1 MKELCKALMK
11 AQETMPA
18 LVNNAINPHFRNNYA
33 TLDQVIACA
42 RPALAAQGIAVVE
55 YSGGAETTRQYL
67 DLWHAESGDMLP
79 SSLPLVCKD
88 PSNPQQ
94 LKSAQTYAR
103 RMLWISAAGLAPVD
117 EDDDGAAAAENDK
130 TKDAQ
135 NATQGRTQGQ
145 TGYTMP
151 PDIQKRVYDAV
162 GTHGQACGQF
172 LMSQGALQPGQKL
185 KDLNKQWTDHILSDL
200 NGFVSKAIEWSEN
213 QQEIN

>member
-1 MKELCKALMK
+1 MKELCKALMA
-11 AQETMPA
+11 AQANMPS
-18 LVNNAINPHFRNNYA
+18 LVNNAVNPHFKNNYA

-55 YSGGAETTRQYL
+55 YSARDDGNTIQHLE
-67 DLWHAESGDMLP
+67 LWHAESGDMLP

-117 EDDDGAAAAENDK
+117 EDDDGAAAAENG
-130 TKDAQ
+130 AQ

-151 PDIQKRVYDAV
+151 PDIQKRIYDAI
-162 GTHGQACGQF
+162 GAHGQACSAY
-172 LMSQGALQPGQKL
+172 LLSQQALQPGQKI

-200 NGFVSKAIEWSEN
+200 NGFVSKTIEWSEN

>member
-1 MKELCKALMK
+1 MKELCKALMA
-11 AQETMPA
+11 AQANMPS
-18 LVNNAINPHFRNNYA
+18 LVNNAVNPHFRNNYA

-42 RPALAAQGIAVVE
+42 RPALAAQGIAVIE
-55 YSGGAETTRQYL
+55 ASACDDGGITQNL
-67 DLWHAESGDMLP
+67 SLHHVESGKFLP

-117 EDDDGAAAAENDK
+117 DDDGAAAAENG
-130 TKDAQ
+130 AQ
-135 NATQGRTQGQ
+135 NTTQGRTQGQ

-151 PDIQKRVYDAV
+151 PDIQKRIYDAI
-162 GTHGQACGQF
+162 GAHGQACSAY
-172 LMSQGALQPGQKL
+172 LLSQQALQPGQKV
-185 KDLNKQWTDHILSDL
+185 KDLNQQWTDHILSDL

>member
-42 RPALAAQGIAVVE
+42 RPALAAQGIAVIE
-55 YSGGAETTRQYL
+55 ASACDDGGITQNL
-67 DLWHAESGDMLP
+67 SLHHVESGKFLP

-135 NATQGRTQGQ
+135 NNTQGQ

-151 PDIQKRVYDAV
+151 PDIQKRIYDAI
-162 GTHGQACGQF
+162 GAHGQACSAY
-172 LMSQGALQPGQKL
+172 LLSQQALQPGQKI
-185 KDLNKQWTDHILSDL
+185 KDLNQQWTDHILSDL